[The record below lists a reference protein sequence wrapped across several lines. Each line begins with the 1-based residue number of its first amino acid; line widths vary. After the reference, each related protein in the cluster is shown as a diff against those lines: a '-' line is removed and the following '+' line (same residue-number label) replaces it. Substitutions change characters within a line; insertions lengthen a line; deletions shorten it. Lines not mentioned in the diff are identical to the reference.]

1 MFKKIVKQ
9 IAEIETTVEFD
20 AACGAI
26 DAAFQK
32 EKISWDDHET
42 LYGLLRFIDREKL
55 PDIKLH
61 GYKGGR

>member
-1 MFKKIVKQ
+1 MFKKLVKM

-20 AACGAI
+20 EACGAI
-26 DAAFQK
+26 DRAFDR

-42 LYGLLRFIDREKL
+42 LYTLLRFIDREQL

-61 GYKGGR
+61 GRKGA